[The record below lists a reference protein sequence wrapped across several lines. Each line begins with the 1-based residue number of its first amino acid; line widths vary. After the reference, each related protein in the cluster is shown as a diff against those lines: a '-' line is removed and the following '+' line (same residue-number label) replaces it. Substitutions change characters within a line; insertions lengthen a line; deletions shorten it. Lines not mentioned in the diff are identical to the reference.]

1 MLIDTYDP
9 DFLIDTYEYGYG
21 SGLDEVAAS
30 IIASYLGGFIVAMIA
45 LWVFSV
51 LIRWKMFEK
60 AGVAGWKSIIP
71 IYGDYVEYT
80 IVWEGK
86 WFWFTLIAA
95 VAASVLFMIPLI
107 GPIIAVA
114 AIVFLEIISVIFCMQ
129 EAKAFGQDT
138 GFAIGLMFLPFVFKF
153 FLGFDQA
160 ITYRGPQPS
169 PQYFKTIQQQL
180 PGASYA
186 PQAQPGSYQQA
197 YGQPQYYAP
206 QPAPVAQPAPEVA
219 PVVEDAPST
228 LPTPKFDPE
237 TGLPLE

>member
-1 MLIDTYDP
+1 MLIDTYDS
-9 DFLIDTYEYGYG
+9 DMLIDTYSYS
-21 SGLDEVAAS
+21 SGMDSVAAS
-30 IIASYLGGFIVAMIA
+30 ILASYMGGLVIAMIA
-45 LWVFSV
+45 LWVFNV

-71 IYGDYVEYT
+71 IYGDYIEYT

-95 VAASVLFMIPLI
+95 IAASILFMIPLI

-114 AIVFLEIISVIFCMQ
+114 AIVFLEIITVVFYMQ
-129 EAKAFGQDT
+129 EAKAFGQGT

-160 ITYRGPQPS
+160 IQYQGPQAS
-169 PQYFKTIQQQL
+169 PQFFNTIQSQL
-180 PGASYA
+180 PTVTVSA
-186 PQAQPGSYQQA
+186 PQAQPTTYQDA
-197 YGQPQYYAP
+197 YGQPF
-206 QPAPVAQPAPEVA
+206 VAPEA
-219 PVVEDAPST
+219 DDD
-228 LPTPKFDPE
+228 LPTPMFDPE

>member
-9 DFLIDTYEYGYG
+9 DLLIDTYSYGYG
-21 SGLDEVAAS
+21 SGMDEVAAG
-30 IIASYLGGFIVAMIA
+30 ILASYMGGIVIALIA

-95 VAASVLFMIPLI
+95 VAASILFMIPLI
-107 GPIIAVA
+107 GPIVSIA
-114 AIVFLEIISVIFCMQ
+114 AIVFLEIISVVFCMQ

-138 GFAIGLMFLPFVFKF
+138 GFAVGLMFIGFVFRF
-153 FLGFDQA
+153 FLGFDQS
-160 ITYRGPQPS
+160 ITYRGPQAS
-169 PQYFKTIQQQL
+169 PQFFNTIQQQL
-180 PGASYA
+180 PTVTVNA
-186 PQAQPGSYQQA
+186 PQAQPGTYSQA

-206 QPAPVAQPAPEVA
+206 QAAPVPEAA
-219 PVVEDAPST
+219 PVVEDLPST
-228 LPTPKFDPE
+228 LPTPKYDPE

>member
-1 MLIDTYDP
+1 MLIDTYD
-9 DFLIDTYEYGYG
+9 YSYGYS
-21 SGLDEVAAS
+21 SGMDETVAGILAAYMS
-30 IIASYLGGFIVAMIA
+30 GIFIAIVA
-45 LWVFSV
+45 LWVFNV

-86 WFWFTLIAA
+86 WFWFSLIAG
-95 VAASVLFMIPLI
+95 VAASVLFMVPLI
-107 GPIIAVA
+107 GPIVAVA
-114 AIVFLEIISVIFCMQ
+114 AVVFLEIITVVFYMQ

-160 ITYRGPQPS
+160 IIYRGPQAS
-169 PQYFKTIQQQL
+169 PQFFNTIQQQL
-180 PGASYA
+180 PTVTVSA
-186 PQAQPGSYQQA
+186 PQAQPGTYQQA
-197 YGQPQYYAP
+197 YGQPQAYAP
-206 QPAPVAQPAPEVA
+206 EPESA
-219 PVVEDAPST
+219 
-228 LPTPKFDPE
+228 PTPMFDPE